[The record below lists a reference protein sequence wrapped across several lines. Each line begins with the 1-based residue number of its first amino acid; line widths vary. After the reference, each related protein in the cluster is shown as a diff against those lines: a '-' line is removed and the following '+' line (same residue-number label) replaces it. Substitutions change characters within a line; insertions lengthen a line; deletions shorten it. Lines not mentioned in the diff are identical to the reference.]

1 MYNLDDYLLE
11 NDEKLSESIDYLQ
24 QWKEQPLAKIE
35 KVADLVKTL
44 EYQNE
49 DIDKELDRLREKKKQ
64 NEKKITNAKNYIM
77 SLIPDSKP
85 TRAGTYTFSIRHS
98 QAVEILDESKVPD
111 EFKEQKI
118 TYTISKTKIKDF
130 LSKDIIDT
138 ETGEVLKNECSWAKI
153 KNNMSLTIK

>member
-1 MYNLDDYLLE
+1 MYNLDNYLLE

-49 DIDKELDRLREKKKQ
+49 DIDKELDRLREKKKT
-64 NEKKITNAKNYIM
+64 NEKKIANAKNYIM

-85 TRAGTYTFSIRHS
+85 TIAGAYTFSIRHS

-111 EFKEQKI
+111 KFKEQKI
-118 TYTISKTKIKDF
+118 TYTISKAKIREF
-130 LSKDIIDT
+130 LLKEEVVDSR
-138 ETGEVLKNECSWAKI
+138 TGEVKNECSWAKI
-153 KNNMSLTIK
+153 KNNMNLTRK

>member
-64 NEKKITNAKNYIM
+64 NEKK
-77 SLIPDSKP
+77 
-85 TRAGTYTFSIRHS
+85 
-98 QAVEILDESKVPD
+98 
-111 EFKEQKI
+111 
-118 TYTISKTKIKDF
+118 
-130 LSKDIIDT
+130 
-138 ETGEVLKNECSWAKI
+138 
-153 KNNMSLTIK
+153 